1 MEIHK
6 EEKRKLKTF
15 RLNNKEDFVYYLYQ
29 LICRSYKL
37 LKRQDRYLN
46 ELSTYIEDV
55 QRKNILK
62 RTAAIDV
69 PYEDYSDFLALQGH
83 IETHLLNTLGDL
95 QGSSLSYYKFRDLI
109 QKKKKKKTLP
119 FEMREIEDD
128 ILEILIGLNRA
139 RNFQNHEPESLI
151 TAEAKMVNEKQ
162 LLPVEYNPIK
172 IINYETCTL
181 EFLADLYKSYK
192 MLNDG
197 ANKVFKSMI
206 LDYEFLLETKV
217 EIIDV
222 ISVNSKG
229 MSHLEAVKLAS
240 EIQG

>member
-1 MEIHK
+1 MEIPK

-15 RLNNKEDFVYYLYQ
+15 QLNNKEDFIYYLYQ
-29 LICRSYKL
+29 LICRCYKI
-37 LKRQDRYLN
+37 LKQQDRYLN
-46 ELSTYIEDV
+46 KLKVYIEDV

-62 RTAAIDV
+62 RAEVIDV

-83 IETHLLNTLGDL
+83 IETHLLNIIGDL

-128 ILEILIGLNRA
+128 ILEILVGFNRA

-151 TAEAKMVNEKQ
+151 TAEAKLVKEKY
-162 LLPVEYNPIK
+162 LLPIEYNPIQ

-181 EFLADLYKSYK
+181 ELLADMYKSYK
-192 MLNDG
+192 ELNDG
-197 ANKVFKSMI
+197 ANKVFESIM

-217 EIIDV
+217 EIID
-222 ISVNSKG
+222 IIAMNSKG
-229 MSHLEAVKLAS
+229 MAHLKAVKLAS